1 MVYSEKFVAV
11 VVCNN
16 HIVREIREHGN
27 DIVRMPFGTDYSLR
41 FKNQHTT
48 NAVVNVEI
56 DGQDVLDG
64 DQIIIEPNS
73 TGDLLGFMKNGAVHN
88 AFRFIKKTQQISQHR
103 GDFIDDGSIRIS
115 WQYEK
120 PKYTHHYSPLR
131 GRKKSSIRGWDNECF
146 TRGPSG
152 SSIQPQS
159 RSICDSSSYGSD
171 LSIEAAMPCAAAAM
185 EEDCLYDSE
194 EGLTVPGKDTH
205 QGFYKVAVGP
215 LESQTYSIVLHL
227 LGQDDKGQNY
237 IRPKLTKTR
246 ITCPT
251 CGKRSRSNIL
261 YCSGCGTNLKA
272 VV

>member
-16 HIVREIREHGN
+16 HIVREIRENGN

-120 PKYTHHYSPLR
+120 PRYTKRYSPLR
-131 GRKKSSIRGWDNECF
+131 SRKSSIPCWDNECF
-146 TRGPSG
+146 TRGPRG

-159 RSICDSSSYGSD
+159 RSICDSTSYGSD
-171 LSIEAAMPCAAAAM
+171 LSIGAAAAM
-185 EEDCLYDSE
+185 EDDYLCDSE
-194 EGLTVPGKDTH
+194 EGITVSGKDTH

-215 LESQTYSIVLHL
+215 LESHVHSIVLHL

>member
-16 HIVREIREHGN
+16 HIVREIRENGN

-48 NAVVNVEI
+48 NAIVNVEI

-73 TGDLLGFMKNGAVHN
+73 TGDLLGFMKNRSVHN
-88 AFRFIKKTQQISQHR
+88 AFRFIKKTQQIAQHR

-120 PKYTHHYSPLR
+120 PIYTYHYSPLR

-146 TRGPSG
+146 TRGVSG
-152 SSIQPQS
+152 SSINPQS
-159 RSICDSSSYGSD
+159 RSLCDSSSYG
-171 LSIEAAMPCAAAAM
+171 AAAC
-185 EEDCLYDSE
+185 DDDYLCDSE
-194 EGLTVPGKDTH
+194 EGITVSGKDTH

-215 LESQTYSIVLHL
+215 LEPQIHSIVLHL
-227 LGQDDKGQNY
+227 LGQDNNGQNY

-246 ITCPT
+246 VTCPT

-261 YCSGCGTNLKA
+261 YCGGCGTNLKA